1 MILATVRASAS
12 IRRFHLRCSPS
23 NETARAGAELRQR
36 NARLYSGNV
45 AYTSALQLSLNRR
58 VVAAAAGDVGG
69 ARRRVYTAGTPTV
82 VEPAA

>member
-1 MILATVRASAS
+1 MLFV
-12 IRRFHLRCSPS
+12 
-23 NETARAGAELRQR
+23 QR
-36 NARLYSGNV
+36 NARCAQLRQTLLFTCTVV
-45 AYTSALQLSLNRR
+45 ACALQLSLNRR